1 MGLIHRYSL
10 ESFMTLHR
18 FFYPR
23 VVIDFYQTMTSR
35 GERHPTAL
43 YFTIDGRQRVLRTAD
58 IAVAFQLLVAL
69 SNLADF
75 R

>member
-10 ESFMTLHR
+10 ELLVTLHR

-23 VVIDFYQTMTSR
+23 VVIDFYQTMTFP

-43 YFTIDGRQRVLRTAD
+43 HFTIDGRKGILRVAD
-58 IAVAFQLLVAL
+58 IVVAF
-69 SNLADF
+69 
-75 R
+75 